1 MMEASHAWFGLKVFK
16 HSTENVILNK
26 FFKVNSNDYIGF
38 CVNNELKT
46 SSKNTVDSVLAVHP
60 AVKPA

>member
-26 FFKVNSNDYIGF
+26 FFKVNSNDCIGF
-38 CVNNELKT
+38 CV
-46 SSKNTVDSVLAVHP
+46 SG
-60 AVKPA
+60 